1 MTSSCVRS
9 QNELMFSKVGDAM
22 IWEEYAANLL
32 GILTDSNLSFND
44 LIKMICKKASQNYV
58 LPQE

>member
-22 IWEEYAANLL
+22 IWEEYAAKRL
-32 GILTDSNLSFND
+32 GAIHKVRTL
-44 LIKMICKKASQNYV
+44 
-58 LPQE
+58 